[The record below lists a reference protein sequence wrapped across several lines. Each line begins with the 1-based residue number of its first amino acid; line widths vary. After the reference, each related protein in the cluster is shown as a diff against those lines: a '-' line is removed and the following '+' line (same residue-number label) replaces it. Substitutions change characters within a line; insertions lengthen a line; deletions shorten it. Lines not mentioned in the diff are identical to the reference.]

1 MNPWLQWGA
10 GIAAA
15 VAGLLLLVL
24 WSVRRHRAPSL
35 GMQCKGDMAT
45 LMQSLAGLSLG
56 TVVPGN
62 SAELVLDDAFFDAVE
77 QQIGAARHT
86 VHLENFLWKKGR
98 VATRMTR
105 ALCEAAQRGVRVRVL
120 LDGMGGRHMGR
131 AALRQLRRSGCRVVF
146 FHRWSLRNLG
156 VLTDRDHRKLVI
168 TDGHTA
174 LVGGHC
180 FTDAWLG
187 DHASAAQT
195 LRAYDVSVCVRG
207 PIVHALQ
214 GAFSENWAGET
225 GELFAGDEVFPP
237 LQPAGGIAM
246 HAAYAKPER
255 SAPAVKILHHA
266 AICMAHRRIQVQNP
280 YFIPKPEAID
290 AFGAA
295 VKRGVEVRVLMPSL
309 QVTDNPIVNLAAR
322 RNFGKLLR
330 CGVQLFE
337 CDKGLI
343 HQKVMTIDGQW
354 SAIGSSNFD
363 DRSFDTNDELTL
375 GMLDAGVAA
384 QLDALFEQLLHSAR
398 PVSLQEWERRPL
410 GRRLQEHACYSLR
423 QVL

>member
-1 MNPWLQWGA
+1 MNPWLLWPL
-10 GIAAA
+10 GIAAGI
-15 VAGLLLLVL
+15 AGLLLLAL

-35 GMQCKGDMAT
+35 GIRCEGDMGS
-45 LMQSLAGLSLG
+45 LMASLAGLSLG
-56 TVVPGN
+56 TVVQGN
-62 SAELVLDDAFFDAVE
+62 SAELVYDHAFFDAIE
-77 QQIGAARHT
+77 QDIRGARHS
-86 VHLENFLWKKGR
+86 VHLENFLWKQGQVEAR
-98 VATRMTR
+98 VGQ
-105 ALCEAAQRGVRVRVL
+105 ALLEAARRGVRVRVL
-120 LDGMGGRHMGR
+120 LDGMGGRRMSR
-131 AALRQLRRSGCRVVF
+131 PMRRELRRAGCRIAF

-168 TDGHTA
+168 IDGLTA

-180 FTDAWLG
+180 YTDAWLG
-187 DHASAAQT
+187 DRAPALHPP
-195 LRAYDVSVCVRG
+195 AYDVSVRVRG

-237 LQPAGGIAM
+237 LAPAGNIAM

-266 AICMAHRRIQVQNP
+266 AICMGHRRIQIQNP
-280 YFIPKPEAID
+280 YFIPKPEAIE
-290 AFGAA
+290 ALGAA
-295 VKRGVEVRVLMPSL
+295 VQRGVQVRVLMPSIR
-309 QVTDNPIVNLAAR
+309 VTDNAVVNLAAR

-343 HQKVMTIDGQW
+343 HQKVMTIDGVW
-354 SAIGSSNFD
+354 SAVGSSNFD

-375 GMLDAGVAA
+375 GIFDADVARKLD
-384 QLDALFEQLLHSAR
+384 DLFEELLRCSR
-398 PVSLQEWERRPL
+398 PVSLQEWEHRPL
-410 GRRLQEHACYSLR
+410 HRRLQEHVCYSLR

>member
-1 MNPWLQWGA
+1 MNAWPQWAA
-10 GIAAA
+10 GIAAGI
-15 VAGLLLLVL
+15 AGVLLLVL
-24 WSVRRHRAPSL
+24 WSVRRHRPPSL
-35 GMQCKGDMAT
+35 GMACEGDMASLT
-45 LMQSLAGLSLG
+45 DSLAGLSLG

-62 SAELVLDDAFFDAVE
+62 AVELVLDDAFFDAVE
-77 QQIGAARHT
+77 EQIGAARHT
-86 VHLENFLWKKGR
+86 VHLENFLWKKGV
-98 VATRMTR
+98 VATRMTT
-105 ALCEAAQRGVRVRVL
+105 ALCKAARRGVCVRVL
-120 LDGMGGRHMGR
+120 LDGMGGRRMGR
-131 AALRQLRRSGCRVVF
+131 AARRALRAAGCRVAF

-180 FTDAWLG
+180 YTDAWLG
-187 DHASAAQT
+187 DHIPATEQ
-195 LRAYDVSVCVRG
+195 LPAYDVSVRVRG
-207 PIVHALQ
+207 PIVHTLQ

-225 GELFAGDEVFPP
+225 GELFAGDAVFPP
-237 LQPAGGIAM
+237 LQPAGAIAM

-295 VKRGVEVRVLMPSL
+295 VRRGVEVRVLMPAIDA
-309 QVTDNPIVNLAAR
+309 TDNPVVNLAAR

-337 CDKGLI
+337 CHKGLI
-343 HQKVMTIDGQW
+343 HQKVMTIDGSW
-354 SAIGSSNFD
+354 SAVGSSNFD

-375 GMLDAGVAA
+375 GILDDGVAR
-384 QLDALFEQLLHSAR
+384 QLDALFERLLRSAR
-398 PVSLQEWERRPL
+398 PVSLQEWEHRPL
-410 GRRLQEHACYSLR
+410 HRRLQEHACYSLR

>member
-10 GIAAA
+10 GVAAS
-15 VAGLLLLVL
+15 VAGLLLLAL
-24 WSVRRHRAPSL
+24 WSMRRHRAPSL
-35 GMQCKGDMAT
+35 GMRYEGDMASLT
-45 LMQSLAGLSLG
+45 PSLAGLSLG
-56 TVVPGN
+56 TLVPGN
-62 SAELVLDDAFFDAVE
+62 SAELVLDHAFFDAVE
-77 QQIGAARHT
+77 QEIRAARHT
-86 VHLENFLWKKGR
+86 VHLENFLWKKGK

-105 ALCEAAQRGVRVRVL
+105 SLCDAAGRGVRVRVL
-120 LDGMGGRHMGR
+120 LDGMGGRRMGT
-131 AALRQLRRSGCRVVF
+131 AARRQLRQAGCRVVF

-168 TDGHTA
+168 TDGRTA

-180 FTDAWLG
+180 YTDAWLG
-187 DHASAAQT
+187 DLAPASQQP
-195 LRAYDVSVCVRG
+195 AYDVSVRVRG

-225 GELFAGDEVFPP
+225 GELFAGDEVFPRLAP
-237 LQPAGGIAM
+237 TGGIAM
-246 HAAYAKPER
+246 HAAYAKPQR

-295 VKRGVEVRVLMPSL
+295 VQRGVEVRVLMPSID
-309 QVTDNPIVNLAAR
+309 VTDNPIVNLAAR

-337 CDKGLI
+337 CEKGLI
-343 HQKVMTIDGQW
+343 HQKVMTIDGVW
-354 SAIGSSNFD
+354 SAVGSSNFD

-375 GMLDAGVAA
+375 GILDEGVTQA
-384 QLDALFEQLLHSAR
+384 LDALFEQLLRSAR
-398 PVSLQEWERRPL
+398 PVSLHAWEHRPWR
-410 GRRLQEHACYSLR
+410 RRLQEHACYSLR